1 MNTGA
6 CREDWNAMQPITDG
20 RFCGKC
26 QHAVIDFS
34 SWDRAA
40 VVAFK
45 QQHPDACG
53 VYLPEHLEPELI
65 PLVELLG
72 AKRGLLAAG
81 LALGA
86 ITVHAQ
92 TAPTTPTEQT
102 APERSTKPR
111 PVIAPEN
118 RPTEAIPGIKSEAF
132 AGICTIEQAPKPPK
146 RYRYHKLYVSK
157 RFPFIHV
164 RLPRTMGRYAVHTHD
179 NMLRVTGTPSF

>member
-1 MNTGA
+1 M
-6 CREDWNAMQPITDG
+6 RPITDG

-34 SWDRAA
+34 GWDRAA
-40 VVAFK
+40 VVAYK
-45 QQHPDACG
+45 QQHPEACG

-65 PLVELLG
+65 PLVDLLG

-92 TAPTTPTEQT
+92 TAPSVPTEQT
-102 APERSTKPR
+102 YPARSTSPR
-111 PVIAPEN
+111 LVIAPEN
-118 RPTEAIPGIKSEAF
+118 RPTKAIPGMKSEAF
-132 AGICTIEQAPKPPK
+132 AGICPIEQAPKPPK
-146 RYRYHKLYVSK
+146 RYRNHKFYVSK
-157 RFPFIHV
+157 RFPFIHF
-164 RLPRTMGRYAVHTHD
+164 RRPYTMGRYAHHTND